1 MSEEEKKKKYMREY
15 RIFQSSI
22 VLKNI
27 KESSETKSVEADVIT
42 NFIKDKVE
50 SSSDAEVYNDDDD
63 DSDEY
68 RTNGFR

>member
-27 KESSETKSVEADVIT
+27 KESNETKSVEADVIT
-42 NFIKDKVE
+42 NFVKDKVE

>member
-27 KESSETKSVEADVIT
+27 KESNETKSVEADVIT